1 MLLEIYYHKL
11 NICMKTGLNCLVLL
25 LCLTMASCAIVYSS
39 EDGVLKINQKRFF
52 LKGASWFGF

>member
-1 MLLEIYYHKL
+1 
-11 NICMKTGLNCLVLL
+11 MKKGLSCLVLL
-25 LCLTMASCAIVYSS
+25 ICLSLVSCAIVYSS